1 MLKNNKLFLNLIIY
15 LLFTIIYVKN
25 KNNFNKKQ
33 LSNNDILYYS
43 LVTHT
48 TVGYGDIYPVTT
60 QGKYITS
67 LHILIVFIVNL
78 FI

>member
-15 LLFTIIYVKN
+15 LLFTIIYIKN

-33 LSNNDILYYS
+33 LSNNDIIYYS

-48 TVGYGDIYPVTT
+48 TVGYGDIYPTT
-60 QGKYITS
+60 TLGKYITS
-67 LHILIVFIVNL
+67 LHILFVFIVNL
-78 FI
+78 LV

>member
-15 LLFTIIYVKN
+15 LLFTIIYIKN

-33 LSNNDILYYS
+33 LSNNDIIYYS

-48 TVGYGDIYPVTT
+48 TVGYGDIYPTT
-60 QGKYITS
+60 TLGKS
-67 LHILIVFIVNL
+67 
-78 FI
+78 

>member
-15 LLFTIIYVKN
+15 LLFTIIYLQN

-33 LSNNDILYYS
+33 LSNNDIIYYS

-48 TVGYGDIYPVTT
+48 TVGYGDIYPVTN